1 MDYNRKEL
9 QRRIMN
15 IKILQKF
22 SEEEASLM
30 NFEFE
35 ENCKLVAL
43 KKRRGNELVNLEI
56 SFYL

>member
-1 MDYNRKEL
+1 
-9 QRRIMN
+9 MN

-22 SEEEASLM
+22 SEEKASLI

-43 KKRRGNELVNLEI
+43 KKRGGNELVNLEI